1 MISEKIV
8 KQIVTNYGTPAYIFD
23 LVELNKRILDIREI
37 LGKNIALCYAMKA
50 NPFLVPYIEPLVDK
64 FEVCSP
70 GEYFICKKENIKQ
83 EKIVMSG
90 VYKSTEDIEN
100 TFMDDFC
107 GTYTIESLNQYKL
120 LVEYSKKEE
129 RRINVII
136 RLTSGNQFGMDEKD
150 ICKIISEVNN
160 NKFLKIAGIH
170 FFSGTQKKN
179 MYVLQKELEELNMFC
194 EYLDK
199 TYGFKVDI
207 IEYGAG
213 LFFDYFSKKGE
224 NYDGIKSLKELLE
237 CYEEK
242 YQFTIELGRY
252 LSASCGQYVTS
263 VVDVKTNKDRN
274 YCIVDGGI
282 HQLNYHGQMLGVK
295 VPSVRVLG
303 TENGKGKKNIWNVC
317 GALCTIHDILL
328 KNYETDDI
336 CVGDI
341 FIFDDAGAYSIT
353 EAPFMFLS
361 RDLPKILMVDEND
374 NIVLIRKQMPT
385 YYINSR
391 DERI

>member
-23 LVELNKRILDIREI
+23 LAELSKRILDIRKI

-70 GEYFICKKENIKQ
+70 GEYFICKKENIKT

-90 VYKSTEDIEN
+90 VYKSAEDIEN
-100 TFMDDFC
+100 TFKDNFG
-107 GTYTIESLNQYKL
+107 GTYTIESLRQYEL
-120 LVEYSKKEE
+120 LAEYSKEKEC
-129 RRINVII
+129 RINVII

-150 ICKIISEVNN
+150 ICKIISEANN
-160 NKFLKIAGIH
+160 NKFLKITGIH

-179 MYVLQKELEELNMFC
+179 VDVLQKELEELDMFC

-199 TYGFKVDI
+199 SYGFKVDV
-207 IEYGAG
+207 IEYGPG
-213 LFFDYFSKKGE
+213 LFFDYFSKKDE
-224 NYDGIKSLKELLE
+224 NYDDIKYLKELLK

-242 YQFTIELGRY
+242 HQFTIELGRY
-252 LSASCGQYVTS
+252 LSASCGQYVTT
-263 VVDVKTNKDRN
+263 VVDIKTNKDRN
-274 YCIVDGGI
+274 YCLVDGGI

-295 VPSVRVLG
+295 VPPVRVLR
-303 TENGKGKKNIWNVC
+303 TKNGKSKKKIWNVC
-317 GALCTIHDILL
+317 GALCTVHDVLL

-336 CVGDI
+336 SMGDI
-341 FIFDDAGAYSIT
+341 FIFDDAGAYSVT

-361 RDLPKILMVDEND
+361 RELPQILVVDEND

-385 YYINSR
+385 YYINSQ
-391 DERI
+391 DERR